1 MAQNAWVR
9 CAFDLFI
16 IFSSRLIFIGLG
28 LIEGDL
34 AKEDKVLKEK
44 VLNIEPLVES
54 QLQIIIQSVILYAIT
69 FEKAID
75 MTHLLYTDTSSKATY
90 LFMLLTSLV
99 SLCITFTK
107 MLQAGRKPV
116 LSTVFSVRA
125 LVVFIFIV
133 TKFLLLAYLNSLA
146 LTSIVLGSIG
156 FAVAEEDEVHR
167 ELFDNFFRGLCR
179 PSEDPS
185 AFCGENPPLTLFTA
199 TRTFPLFSLLGIY
212 LYPLLYV
219 IVLVIITIIILIHI
233 IIRYLP
239 LPTPLCHRLE
249 HQESSNSFL

>member
-1 MAQNAWVR
+1 M
-9 CAFDLFI
+9 
-16 IFSSRLIFIGLG
+16 SSRLIFIGLG

-54 QLQIIIQSVILYAIT
+54 QLQIIIQTVILYAIT

-156 FAVAEEDEVHR
+156 FAVAEEDAGHR
-167 ELFDNFFRGLCR
+167 ELYDNFFRGLCR
-179 PSEDPS
+179 PSEDPL

-199 TRTFPLFSLLGIY
+199 TRTFPLFSLLGINLY
-212 LYPLLYV
+212 PLIYPLLYV
-219 IVLVIITIIILIHI
+219 IIPLIITIILIHI

-239 LPTPLCHRLE
+239 LPSPLCHRLE